1 MATLPVHIDPDAAAL
16 NDPDYIHTLVMIP
29 MLVKQSAAA

>member
-16 NDPDYIHTLVMIP
+16 NDPDHIHTLVMIP
-29 MLVKQSAAA
+29 TLVKQASAA